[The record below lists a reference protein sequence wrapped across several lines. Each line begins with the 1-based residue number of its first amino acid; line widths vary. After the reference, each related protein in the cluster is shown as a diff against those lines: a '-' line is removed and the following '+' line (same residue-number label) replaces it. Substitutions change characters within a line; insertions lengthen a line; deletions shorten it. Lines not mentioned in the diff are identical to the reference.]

1 MSHFDLREGVS
12 FVLGGIWVSWWLVLP
27 RSRILSEPLKQV
39 TNGVVGRGTP
49 CAPQMPKTGLKS
61 GGDGAHGVTRPTF
74 AKDSGTDRSVG
85 YFLLLGRLIWFV
97 GGMKGFSQRIFRLAA
112 GGISCCAASLP
123 VLAETNTLPASVEIP
138 LMMRQGV
145 LMVEAKVNGSKPLAF
160 KLDTGFGVTTIHPDL
175 IESLR
180 LERTGHTTIL
190 GIAGEEQADTYGGA
204 VFDFDGMTYSP
215 RRLAVL
221 PSEGRRRGRRRDG
234 ILGTGFFRRF
244 VVELDVRNQRMRLYE
259 PERFSYTGKGEVLPL
274 EFKKTTPI
282 IEAAIVPEGRGALP
296 GKFEIDTGCDGGVCV
311 AHEFVT
317 ANH

>member
-1 MSHFDLREGVS
+1 
-12 FVLGGIWVSWWLVLP
+12 
-27 RSRILSEPLKQV
+27 
-39 TNGVVGRGTP
+39 
-49 CAPQMPKTGLKS
+49 
-61 GGDGAHGVTRPTF
+61 
-74 AKDSGTDRSVG
+74 
-85 YFLLLGRLIWFV
+85 
-97 GGMKGFSQRIFRLAA
+97 MKGFSQRIFRLAA

-317 ANH
+317 ANHLLDGTNPAPEDARRGVGGAARTRPGAVTELRLGTLTVKNPSASFFLEGSPAGEGQAGHVGLEALERFKMIFDYSRRQLILEP